1 MASRLLRYERGDK
14 MAEHRMPKEEDY
26 PSNSNNVIEKKSDI
40 EPMKLE
46 GKVKTKR
53 SLMKSVK
60 DEFVNEDAPSIGN
73 YILFDILFPA
83 LRDLV
88 ADIGHSTIDLAMGGR
103 GYGRPRRSYNS
114 YDRRDSYIS
123 YNRMY
128 DDRRPRRRDRDD
140 DRYERNRSR
149 DLDDLIFESRRDAED
164 CLERMIDRLERYG
177 CVSVADL
184 YDIIGETVFGDWT
197 KDDWGWEDLSTAR
210 IRKVRDGWL
219 LDLPRVRPI

>member
-1 MASRLLRYERGDK
+1 
-14 MAEHRMPKEEDY
+14 MAERRLPTEEDF
-26 PSNSNNVIEKKSDI
+26 PSNANVTEAPKKESI

-53 SLMKSVK
+53 SVMKSVK
-60 DEFVNEDAPSIGN
+60 DEFVGEDAPGIGN

-88 ADIGHSTIDLAMGGR
+88 LDIGHSTLDMAMGGR
-103 GYGRPRRSYNS
+103 GYNNRRRSYSS

-128 DDRRPRRRDRDD
+128 DDRRPRRDRDD
-140 DRYERNRSR
+140 DRYERRVGR
-149 DLDDLIFESRRDAED
+149 DLDDLIFESRADAED
-164 CLERMIDRLERYG
+164 CLDRMLDRLERYM

-184 YDIIGETVFGDWT
+184 YDILGETVFGDWT
-197 KDDWGWEDLSTAR
+197 KTDWGWEDLSGAR
-210 IRKVRDGWL
+210 IRKVRGGWL